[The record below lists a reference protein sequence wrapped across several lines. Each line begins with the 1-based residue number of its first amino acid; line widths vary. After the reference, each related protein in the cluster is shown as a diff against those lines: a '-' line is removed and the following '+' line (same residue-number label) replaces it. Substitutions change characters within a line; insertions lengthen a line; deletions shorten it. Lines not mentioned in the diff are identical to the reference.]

1 MDDARCPLCN
11 GLLTS
16 DDNPLGV
23 HVGCLRSAPAD
34 AVAGV
39 LLQFFEEAGPA
50 LASDADAYRASVKR
64 LAAVAERLGG
74 SYETT
79 EIAVRVMQLALKNF
93 DGVLAGEDVKTVAPV
108 IRLLEE
114 KAGAD
119 THISLLPATG
129 MERFSWR
136 KSAKQQLRRVLSR
149 R

>member
-23 HVGCLRSAPAD
+23 HVDCLRSASAD

-39 LLQFFEEAGPA
+39 LLQFFEEATPA
-50 LASDADAYRASVKR
+50 LTSDADAYRASVKR
-64 LAAVAERLGG
+64 LAAVVKRVGG

-79 EIAVRVMQLALKNF
+79 DIAVRVMQLALQNF
-93 DGVLAGEDVKTVAPV
+93 DGVLAGDDVKVVTPV

-119 THISLLPATG
+119 THVSLLPATG
-129 MERFSWR
+129 TERFSWR
-136 KSAKQQLRRVLSR
+136 KSAKQQLRRMLSR